1 MPITERHIE
10 QEKLRAKEV
19 AIYLGIGLS
28 TVWLFA
34 KQGKLKPVKLGSRTT
49 VFLKSEIDE
58 WVENCRPDEVAS

>member
-1 MPITERHIE
+1 MSITGRHIE

-34 KQGKLKPVKLGSRTT
+34 KQGKLKPVKLGARTT
-49 VFLKSEIDE
+49 VFLKSDIDE
-58 WVENCRPDEVAS
+58 WVESCRRDEVAS